1 MRISRAVIET
11 IVERESY
18 KKFNKRKVDAE
29 KAYSKAVNEAA
40 EKKWGSLKIPD
51 SLEVYIQKGSHIT
64 IKFSHND
71 SEYVTTKKAY
81 PKKPNDYRPTLEA
94 TDEIKAAR
102 KSKQDLIAE
111 EGAFEKDLTSCL
123 YNFSSSKKLI
133 EAMPE
138 LAKHFD
144 EIVPTGKAMGAVE
157 KINQIRKELA
167 RP

>member
-1 MRISRAVIET
+1 MRISRVIIET
-11 IVERESY
+11 IVERESH
-18 KKFNKRKVDAE
+18 KKFNKRTAEAE

-51 SLEVYIQKGSHIT
+51 SLEAYIQKNSHICV
-64 IKFSHND
+64 KFNGND
-71 SEYVTTKKAY
+71 TDYLTTKKAY

-94 TDEIKAAR
+94 NDEIKAAR
-102 KSKQDLIAE
+102 KAKQDLGTE
-111 EGAFEKDLTSCL
+111 QGAFEKDLTSCL

-144 EIVPTGKAMGAVE
+144 EIVPTGKAMVAVE
-157 KINQIRKELA
+157 KINQVRKELA